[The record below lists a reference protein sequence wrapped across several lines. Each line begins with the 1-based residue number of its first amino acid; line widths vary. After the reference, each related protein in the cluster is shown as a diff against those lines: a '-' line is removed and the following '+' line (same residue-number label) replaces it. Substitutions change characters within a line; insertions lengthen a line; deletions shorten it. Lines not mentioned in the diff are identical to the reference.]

1 MSIPVELPT
10 LASVASQFGP
20 AAFFVTTG
28 DDGRAHLS
36 HVAVTW
42 VADML
47 RVDIGRS
54 GARNSAKRPATVLLW
69 PPIEPGGYSLIVDV
83 IAQACGDHA
92 LLTPERAVLH
102 RPALPVGDAPVDG
115 GASGGAESV
124 VGA

>member
-10 LASVASQFGP
+10 LAAVACRFGP

-42 VADML
+42 AGDTL
-47 RVDIGRS
+47 RIDIGRS
-54 GARNSAKRPATVLLW
+54 GARNSAQRPATVLLW

-83 IAQACGDHA
+83 LAQVCGDHA

-102 RPALPVGDAPVDG
+102 RPALPVGDAPVDA
-115 GASGGAESV
+115 GASGDGERV